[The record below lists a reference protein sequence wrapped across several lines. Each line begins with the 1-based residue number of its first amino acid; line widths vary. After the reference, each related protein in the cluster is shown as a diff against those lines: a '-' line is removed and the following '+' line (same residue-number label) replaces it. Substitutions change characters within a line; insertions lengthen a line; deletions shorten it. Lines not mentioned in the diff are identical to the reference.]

1 MAAARRF
8 PILDR
13 NQTTFLTVYVILK
26 RTARTP
32 KSRALSS
39 GTVVRRGC
47 FTVSKEGE

>member
-13 NQTTFLTVYVILK
+13 SQTTFLTVYVILK

-39 GTVVRRGC
+39 GTVVRRC
-47 FTVSKEGE
+47 FTVAKEGE